1 MAREVLEERVDM
13 SAAERLLVH
22 TAVLFGRP
30 VPPGLYRDES
40 P

>member
-1 MAREVLEERVDM
+1 VLAERADLSSV
-13 SAAERLLVH
+13 ERLLVH

-30 VPPGLYRDES
+30 PPSRLYRDES